1 MNCTTLGPQIEK
13 CFSPF
18 KHYFMAK
25 KTLFDELDQAPK
37 ELLTVPQLPNEHVDK
52 NIKWFNQRL
61 KDIEKLKSQKEA
73 LLAELAAIKKQVEE
87 ASRPASQQL
96 IATYKALVEQALKRM
111 DSKSLALK
119 YKLALNDLISEYCN
133 ELEFKYAQD
142 MKAQRSAA
150 MTKLPEK
157 EKKAMKALFSEI
169 TGVDQ
174 SFDVEDFFNLSE
186 ADLKEKYG
194 EEIWEQLKNSAD
206 NFFGSGTTEQT
217 YVFDNEEPKKKSKKQ
232 LEREAAQEEL
242 EKLTKKDFSS
252 LYKALSKR
260 VHPDLEQDPV
270 KKMERE
276 ELMKRL
282 IASKDSGDLF
292 ALLSIEFALNQ
303 SENKGTSI
311 LDVETIKRF
320 NNILLEQREKL
331 KGDIFII
338 QRYNPETAHFYQNF
352 YNPTKK
358 KIQKNIDDYVQ
369 SLYLESIEVEEFIED
384 LQTIAGTKE
393 FLDYR
398 EAQATGAL
406 FERFFD
412 DFDFDESDDDDEN
425 DDLDDDSDLPF

>member
-1 MNCTTLGPQIEK
+1 MKVVLNP
-13 CFSPF
+13 S
-18 KHYFMAK
+18 
-25 KTLFDELDQAPK
+25 DVAPNAVLK
-37 ELLTVPQLPNEHVDK
+37 IPQLPNEHVDK

-87 ASRPASQQL
+87 ATRPATQGL
-96 IATYKALVEQALKRM
+96 IVTYKALVEQALKRM

-119 YKLALNDLISEYCN
+119 YKLALNDLINEYCN
-133 ELEFKYAQD
+133 ELEFRYAQD

-150 MTKLPEK
+150 MAKLPEK

-169 TGVDQ
+169 TGVDK
-174 SFDVEDFFNLSE
+174 SFDMEDFFNLSE

-206 NFFGSGTTEQT
+206 NFFGSGSTGQT
-217 YVFDNEEPKKKSKKQ
+217 FVFDNEDPKKKSKKQ

-242 EKLTKKDFSS
+242 EKLTKKDFNS

-282 IASKDSGDLF
+282 IASKETGDLF

-331 KGDIFII
+331 KADIFMI
-338 QRYNPETAHFYQNF
+338 QRNEPETAHYYQTF
-352 YNPTKK
+352 YNPTPKK
-358 KIQKNIDDYVQ
+358 VQKNIDDYVR

-398 EAQATGAL
+398 EAHESGSL
-406 FERFFD
+406 YGSFFD
-412 DFDFDESDDDDEN
+412 DDSDEDFDDSDDEDF
-425 DDLDDDSDLPF
+425 DDSDLPF